1 MFSDSRPDGAPP
13 ASHQTWQAGRLAWL
27 IALIPVIPPLY
38 LAAFGA
44 LGQLRA
50 LPRPIQYV
58 LAFFAGTQ
66 LLAALF
72 TPSPLLSLAL
82 AAART
87 LFVLAMIA
95 GGMYLRD
102 SAALRPLVWGYVAV
116 FLTAWVF
123 TISTV
128 GLAGLQSRLGHP
140 YYYYVSL
147 GLIAAVCLWIVVSW
161 KGASPWWRFPV
172 GALALVTLLASGSRG
187 PLLAYAVGALAA
199 VIAGNRRQLRSLAL
213 LAVIAVAALGLIPS
227 VRTFEP
233 VQRLLTLGLSGR
245 DQVWEGA
252 VRAFEKSPVGGEGPY
267 QIGPYLSFLYTDR
280 CQLTPTLEQAGIHCP
295 AWLARFRGAWL
306 IAHNV
311 VLHSLAETGVLGT
324 LGLLAVMALGGVAVW
339 RTQDGLLLA
348 VFWGFTAM
356 NLVDVVTAVPSP
368 HFAELFWAVLGI
380 AFRSWGTAPPPGPG
394 PP

>member
-1 MFSDSRPDGAPP
+1 MFSRSRPNGAPP
-13 ASHQTWQAGRLAWL
+13 APHQARQTDRLAWL

-44 LGQLRA
+44 LGQLRR
-50 LPRPIQYV
+50 LPRAVQYV
-58 LAFFAGTQ
+58 LAFFTASQ
-66 LLAALF
+66 LVAALF
-72 TPSPLLSLAL
+72 TPAPLLSLGL

-87 LFVLAMIA
+87 FFVLAMIA
-95 GGMYLRD
+95 GGAYLRQ

-116 FLTAWVF
+116 FVTAWAF
-123 TISTV
+123 TLTTV
-128 GLAGLQSRLGHP
+128 GVAGLQSRLGHP

-147 GLIAAVCLWIVVSW
+147 GLIAAVCLWLVVSW
-161 KGASPWWRFPV
+161 KGASPLWRFPV

-199 VIAGNRRQLRSLAL
+199 VIAGNRRQLRSLAV

-227 VRTFEP
+227 LRSFPP
-233 VQRLLTLGLSGR
+233 VERLLTFGLSGR

-252 VRAFEKSPVGGEGPY
+252 VRAFENSPVGGEGPY
-267 QIGPYLSFLYTDR
+267 QIGPYLAFLYTDR

-306 IAHNV
+306 IAHNL
-311 VLHSLAETGVLGT
+311 VLHSLAETGVIGT
-324 LGLLAVMALGGVAVW
+324 LGLLAVMLLGGVAVW
-339 RTQDGLLLA
+339 RAGDGLLLA

-368 HFAELFWAVLGI
+368 HFAELFWATLGM
-380 AFRSWGTAPPPGPG
+380 AFRAWGREPSPGRAPT
-394 PP
+394 